1 MMDEIIGVVGNI
13 YEELR
18 KGGNPVIRFSSRG
31 IFNIKFDELKGIVKL
46 GKRLSEREFFN
57 AAHVRRFVQ
66 VLLVMERV
74 KRLLETGKHAS
85 QREIYYQLKHALPF
99 SKINTFNDEPETIK
113 TIEDLERMFMGQRIR
128 EEFHITADRRG
139 SLYGDMTVVDK
150 SVPGEEA
157 EFNPSNLGRGG
168 WAIPSTIE
176 EIEIKDVNADYILTV
191 ESGAMYERLIEEKFP
206 KKQRAILIAT
216 QGQASR
222 GVRRLIHRLRY
233 EQKLPVI
240 HFGDGDPWGF
250 YIYFVLKTGSM
261 NLAYLSE
268 KLATPDIRYVG
279 MTMDDIR
286 DYDLRNVTEPLKE
299 VDKRRAEQ
307 LLKYEWIKRH
317 KEWVKQIEL
326 MLDWEVRIEQQA
338 LANKSLE
345 FVAEKY
351 LPEKIEREEFLP

>member
-1 MMDEIIGVVGNI
+1 MIDDLLDIAKNI
-13 YEELR
+13 YEELK
-18 KGGNPVIRFSSRG
+18 KGGDPVIKFSSRG
-31 IFNIKFDELKGIVKL
+31 IFNVEFDEIKGIVKL

-74 KRLLETGKHAS
+74 KRLLESGKHAS
-85 QREIYYQLKHALPF
+85 QREVYYQLKHALPF
-99 SKINTFNDEPETIK
+99 SRINTFQDEPETIK
-113 TIEDLERMFMGQRIR
+113 AIEDLERLFMGQRIR

-139 SLYGDMTVVDK
+139 ALYGNMTIVDK
-150 SVPGEEA
+150 SIPGEVA
-157 EFNPSNLGRGG
+157 EFNPSTLGRGG
-168 WAIPSTIE
+168 WAIPSTVE
-176 EIEIKDVNADYILTV
+176 EIEIRDVDADYILTV

-222 GVRRLIHRLRY
+222 GIRRLIHRLRY
-233 EQKLPVI
+233 EYKLPVI

-286 DYDLRNVTEPLKE
+286 EYDLRRVTEPLKE
-299 VDKRRAEQ
+299 VDKKRANQ
-307 LLKYEWIKRH
+307 LLNYQWIKRF
-317 KEWVKQIEL
+317 KEWVRQINL

-351 LPEKIEREEFLP
+351 LPEKIENEKFLP